1 MRRMSNFVLDSLAT
15 SSSSSSRLGR
25 WTVSSSGGETPLSVP
40 TPAFLVHTLGGSV
53 PHLTADVLLQ
63 HVFPEQR
70 PPLLVSIDNCA
81 TFVDSVAQFGSGIA
95 KFAGLPQFPVF
106 LSPHNPGKKVL
117 PSGYNIG
124 ESVALWGRRGKTAL
138 TVAEHQRIVA
148 AFKPQFFQTLSDYD
162 ISSTSG
168 LKRMKKSTTRTLEFL
183 DKTTSGSSNGAD
195 LFATVEL
202 GWFKVDGE
210 EANKTVKAML
220 TNKLDA
226 IKGFIISGVT
236 LSLSPN
242 KTEGQKKG
250 PMNNKKRTQMDT
262 EKKSSLNS
270 TPVEDKADEDDK
282 STDSTKTSDLDYA
295 AISEVVALLPAH
307 LPRYVPGPLSPYEIL
322 ELVLLGVDL
331 FDSSWVTASAD
342 LGHVL
347 VLDELTKYF
356 PDGHEVK
363 INNESLPGGKN
374 GDEGTNSSNET
385 GCTISIKDK
394 KYFSDFTPL
403 SSSCSCYTCRKHTK
417 SYLNH
422 LYATEEL
429 LGPVLVM
436 IHNLTSFNT
445 MMATIRHVVKKDA
458 GVSSQTESSTSSQES
473 LDRLKQC
480 LKPC

>member
-1 MRRMSNFVLDSLAT
+1 MD
-15 SSSSSSRLGR
+15 
-25 WTVSSSGGETPLSVP
+25 
-40 TPAFLVHTLGGSV
+40 
-53 PHLTADVLLQ
+53 
-63 HVFPEQR
+63 
-70 PPLLVSIDNCA
+70 
-81 TFVDSVAQFGSGIA
+81 FG
-95 KFAGLPQFPVF
+95 AG
-106 LSPHNPGKKVL
+106 N
-117 PSGYNIG
+117 
-124 ESVALWGRRGKTAL
+124 R
-138 TVAEHQRIVA
+138 
-148 AFKPQFFQTLSDYD
+148 
-162 ISSTSG
+162 
-168 LKRMKKSTTRTLEFL
+168 
-183 DKTTSGSSNGAD
+183 
-195 LFATVEL
+195 
-202 GWFKVDGE
+202 
-210 EANKTVKAML
+210 KAML
-220 TNKLDA
+220 LFDLTDSTCNNINLITQTSPKQKLCHDE
-226 IKGFIISGVT
+226 IFILNSFQIDLGVT

-394 KYFSDFTPL
+394 KF
-403 SSSCSCYTCRKHTK
+403 
-417 SYLNH
+417 
-422 LYATEEL
+422 
-429 LGPVLVM
+429 
-436 IHNLTSFNT
+436 
-445 MMATIRHVVKKDA
+445 
-458 GVSSQTESSTSSQES
+458 VSRIVQIG
-473 LDRLKQC
+473 
-480 LKPC
+480 